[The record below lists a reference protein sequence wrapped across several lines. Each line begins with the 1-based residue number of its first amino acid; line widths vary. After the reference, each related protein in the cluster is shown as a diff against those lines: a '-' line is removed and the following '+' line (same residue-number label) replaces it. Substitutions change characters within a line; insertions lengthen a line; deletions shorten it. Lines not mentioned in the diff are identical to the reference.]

1 MYRTVKIYTLK
12 PTPQQWPHPHSL
24 NQSPVAGVVKI
35 RFVQIQLICQQ
46 SRCGTVRCGAVWCE
60 QGARR
65 ASTSSRQGSAVFSVQ
80 CAVCSVQCA
89 VCSVQCAVCSV
100 QCAVCSVQC
109 AVCSVQCGVCSVQ
122 CAVCS
127 VQCAVCSV
135 QCAVCCAVQC
145 LARWGTE
152 PGDGQAGTETL
163 SMSVFHSCTRA
174 ISFIIARQSSR
185 LAGPTGSHY
194 PISSCC
200 C

>member
-65 ASTSSRQGSAVFSVQ
+65 ASTSSRQGSAVCSVQ

-109 AVCSVQCGVCSVQ
+109 AVCSVLCS
-122 CAVCS
+122 AVPRPMGHRARGRPGWDGNIIHVS
-127 VQCAVCSV
+127 VPQ
-135 QCAVCCAVQC
+135 
-145 LARWGTE
+145 L
-152 PGDGQAGTETL
+152 
-163 SMSVFHSCTRA
+163 
-174 ISFIIARQSSR
+174 
-185 LAGPTGSHY
+185 Y
-194 PISSCC
+194 
-200 C
+200 

>member
-109 AVCSVQCGVCSVQ
+109 AVQCSASPDGAQSPGT
-122 CAVCS
+122 
-127 VQCAVCSV
+127 
-135 QCAVCCAVQC
+135 
-145 LARWGTE
+145 ARLG
-152 PGDGQAGTETL
+152 
-163 SMSVFHSCTRA
+163 RK
-174 ISFIIARQSSR
+174 
-185 LAGPTGSHY
+185 HY
-194 PISSCC
+194 PCQCSTAVLEPYLSL
-200 C
+200 